1 MAIRSLNNDKVYLK
15 EFKRKNIVISRMQE
29 YEIKKIE

>member
-1 MAIRSLNNDKVYLK
+1 MRAQNSGDLIVK
-15 EFKRKNIVISRMQE
+15 EFKKKNIVISRMQE